1 MIIVHNLFTPISTRA
16 HANITCFQSE
26 ILTLKRN
33 VVFLVYTVKK
43 CQFCGVRALIFQN
56 YHQNINPIREH
67 CVRQSFS
74 LENIFK
80 LIKFNNQTYG
90 I

>member
-16 HANITCFQSE
+16 HANIPCFQSE

-56 YHQNINPIREH
+56 YHQTPYRTL
-67 CVRQSFS
+67 CTAKAF
-74 LENIFK
+74 LENIFSR
-80 LIKFNNQTYG
+80 
-90 I
+90 